1 MKPFIIVLL
10 LIVFIT
16 ITIPVFSGE
25 SLPEYEP
32 YEDDE
37 FPKWAKDLR
46 RYEIIFFGTIPFTF
60 FFSSFSYD
68 FYRYA
73 YNNFD
78 ETLAP
83 AILGNKTPPVR
94 TNDEKWQILK
104 VSLSISAV
112 LALVDYLLGQ
122 PWND

>member
-1 MKPFIIVLL
+1 MKSLLIIFL

-16 ITIPVFSGE
+16 IPLFSGE

-32 YEDDE
+32 YQDNE
-37 FPKWAKDLR
+37 FSQMAKDLR
-46 RYEIIFFGTIPFTF
+46 RWEIIFFGTIPFSF
-60 FFSSFSYD
+60 FYTSFTYD

-73 YNNFD
+73 VNNFD
-78 ETLAP
+78 STLAP
-83 AILGNKTPPVR
+83 EILGNKTPPIR
-94 TNDEKWQILK
+94 TNDEKLQIIA

-112 LALVDYLLGQ
+112 LAFIDYLLGK